1 MTNKEVS
8 TKIRK
13 TLKEAGYTSKD
24 IKVSVRSSLYD
35 TVAKITIHNPHI
47 NKNEIEK
54 LLLTAYEKIDRDI
67 VTGEILQGGNT
78 MLFIDYEYGI
88 FEEAAHEWAATAKGL
103 IYSKEE
109 VTRIFDGLYLLDLDR
124 SGVLSIRQQN
134 EKASCTYKVY
144 NLSHLCEFI
153 YKFAE
158 FGTIAV

>member
-1 MTNKEVS
+1 MTNKELS

-13 TLKEAGYTSKD
+13 TLKESGYTSKD

-54 LLLTAYEKIDRDI
+54 LLLTAYEEIDRDI

-88 FEEAAHEWAATAKGL
+88 FEEVALEWMATAKGL
-103 IYSKEE
+103 MQNLICVNSSTNSQNSKRSQYDRARKKTEKICLK
-109 VTRIFDGLYLLDLDR
+109 RSHRKDGFF
-124 SGVLSIRQQN
+124 
-134 EKASCTYKVY
+134 TF
-144 NLSHLCEFI
+144 FI
-153 YKFAE
+153 
-158 FGTIAV
+158 IP

>member
-1 MTNKEVS
+1 MTNKELS

-13 TLKEAGYTSKD
+13 TLKESGYTSKD

-54 LLLTAYEKIDRDI
+54 LLLTAYEEIDRDI

-78 MLFIDYEYGI
+78 I
-88 FEEAAHEWAATAKGL
+88 FEEVALEWMATAKGL
-103 IYSKEE
+103 MQSKAE
-109 VTRIFDGLYLLDLDR
+109 VTRIFDGLYLLDPDHCGALE
-124 SGVLSIRQQN
+124 IRQQDEN
-134 EKASCTYKVY
+134 TTCTYKVHSI
-144 NLSHLCEFI
+144 SHLCEFL

-158 FGTIAV
+158 FKTITI

>member
-1 MTNKEVS
+1 MTNKELS

-13 TLKEAGYTSKD
+13 TLKESGYTSKD

-54 LLLTAYEKIDRDI
+54 LLLTAYEEIDRDI

-88 FEEAAHEWAATAKGL
+88 FEEVAYEWAATAKGL
-103 IYSKEE
+103 MHSKEE
-109 VTRIFDGLYLLDLDR
+109 VTRSLMVCICWIRTAPEYSQSDSRTKKLLAH
-124 SGVLSIRQQN
+124 IRYITFLISAN
-134 EKASCTYKVY
+134 SFT
-144 NLSHLCEFI
+144 NS
-153 YKFAE
+153 
-158 FGTIAV
+158 